1 MVNNIL
7 MRLAIGTMTSFVII
21 GSNVSPLFIPSVLAD
36 EQTATK
42 KENVDNHELDVNE
55 SPLIDSSSGAE
66 LEEGENQLEAG
77 KESEKQ
83 QDSSLVDSSQDV
95 IDNAEREDS
104 SIQKGRTNQNSY
116 DAGAIRAEV
125 ENMRVSSPFLVRAT
139 SPQDA
144 FINKIS
150 AFAVEHSKKY
160 GIFAS
165 VILAQAIV
173 ESGWGGSSL
182 SLPPHN
188 NLFGIKGSYNGQSSI
203 FWTQEWVNGQYI
215 WIQAAFRKYPSYKES
230 LEDNAKLLRYGID
243 GAPNFYKG
251 TWIEN
256 AASYKESTAW
266 LQNRYA
272 TSPTYEQ
279 TLNNIIETYNLT
291 RFDGLGV
298 ANISDVNYGAR
309 ISPSAE
315 KYGINN
321 EKKML
326 TKLSGS
332 VENVVAPY
340 NYRVTLSQKVI
351 TGSGRIFYLIRV
363 NGVGFCW
370 IEDKYL
376 TISESVSSIKD
387 ISASGLLIKN
397 ESRYGVTSDSYID
410 SLSSNWSSYSGKK
423 VRISKKLIT
432 TNGKEYYLLH
442 DYTTGV
448 GIAWIPTSS
457 VELSKKIVSKSP
469 VNNIALILA
478 NTNRYGL
485 YGNNLDSLTSTW
497 ADFVGKQVRVTE
509 KAVADDGE
517 EYYLVRNYT
526 TNVGI
531 AWIPDFNIT
540 IGKKIISSNT
550 VNITGTIV
558 ANSSRYGVY
567 GDDLSILLSDWKM
580 YVGKKVKI
588 TSKAVTNEGE
598 EYYLVKDYVTSVG
611 IAWIP
616 ASKVGISQ
624 KIEKTVNLN
633 TTGTIL
639 ANDNRYGLY
648 GNDLEALT
656 TTWESYVGQKVNITG
671 KATTTTGDVYYLVKD
686 YKTNVGIAW
695 ISASKIGVSKK
706 IASRSSVS
714 LEGEIISNINR
725 YGIYGENIEVLSSTW
740 GNYLEE
746 KIKITEKATT
756 TDGEIYYLIRDF
768 NTNVGIAWTQEL
780 NVKIEK

>member
-1 MVNNIL
+1 M
-7 MRLAIGTMTSFVII
+7 
-21 GSNVSPLFIPSVLAD
+21 
-36 EQTATK
+36 
-42 KENVDNHELDVNE
+42 
-55 SPLIDSSSGAE
+55 
-66 LEEGENQLEAG
+66 
-77 KESEKQ
+77 
-83 QDSSLVDSSQDV
+83 
-95 IDNAEREDS
+95 
-104 SIQKGRTNQNSY
+104 
-116 DAGAIRAEV
+116 
-125 ENMRVSSPFLVRAT
+125 
-139 SPQDA
+139 
-144 FINKIS
+144 
-150 AFAVEHSKKY
+150 
-160 GIFAS
+160 
-165 VILAQAIV
+165 
-173 ESGWGGSSL
+173 
-182 SLPPHN
+182 
-188 NLFGIKGSYNGQSSI
+188 
-203 FWTQEWVNGQYI
+203 
-215 WIQAAFRKYPSYKES
+215 
-230 LEDNAKLLRYGID
+230 
-243 GAPNFYKG
+243 
-251 TWIEN
+251 
-256 AASYKESTAW
+256 
-266 LQNRYA
+266 
-272 TSPTYEQ
+272 
-279 TLNNIIETYNLT
+279 NNIIETYNLT

-509 KAVADDGE
+509 KAVTDDGE